1 MMDLVANERR
11 FDYLQS
17 IWAEGSIEVVLFD
30 DLGRSNAFEALSNF
44 FAEFKDDAEIFNS
57 LKQILAHIHWDL
69 RGFTGSSEVSQERWV
84 DKYESLRNELASVK
98 IHMSEETQQKA
109 LILLEKI
116 KGLQESDSNYA
127 LAIQTMLGI
136 SEDVLLVVE
145 KPRLRSAI
153 ASFVASLDLSKYVA
167 IISLDS
173 LVKETV
179 PKTTKVVILAA
190 PRKVS
195 ENFMRVLT
203 LGAPA
208 SSITFLAPNWLV
220 GPSPQKISQDLAKG
234 LTGLRKQAMKVSGP
248 LFSRAFQETG
258 IEEYEQTYLVDSDQS
273 YKKYISQGSSDCRL
287 VHLAGGYVMPLEI
300 DAKLIYVLIQTE
312 TGNLEVKSKKPFS
325 TLENGDIIFDLRNG
339 VDDTFLVELAEIR
352 MGVRFSEYSHIR
364 AIMKSRLGALIN
376 KQGKKATIEFLTKS
390 KVSTAKHIDEWLQNE
405 DFTTL
410 RSNKDWHNLLVALD
424 FSSPEVSKFEE
435 LGSELRSTLISI
447 GANARMQM
455 AESVSSK
462 EWERVM
468 QGEIV
473 TKRLDDYG
481 DADFILALVVNV
493 DTSSSKCELEDI
505 RKVMEG

>member
-1 MMDLVANERR
+1 MDLATNERR
-11 FDYLQS
+11 FEYLQS
-17 IWAEGSIEVVLFD
+17 MWTEGSIEVVLFD
-30 DLGRSNAFEALSNF
+30 DAGRSEAFEALSNF
-44 FAEFKDDAEIFNS
+44 FSEFRDDAEIFKN

-69 RGFTGSSEVSQERWV
+69 RGFTGSSEVSQVRWA
-84 DKYESLRNELASVK
+84 DRLDSLRNELASVK
-98 IHMSEETQQKA
+98 IHMSEETQHKA

-116 KGLQESDSNYA
+116 KNLQESDSNYA
-127 LAIQTMLGI
+127 QAIESMLAS
-136 SEDVLLVVE
+136 SEDILLVVE

-153 ASFVASLDLSKYVA
+153 ANFVTSLCFSKYIA

-173 LVKETV
+173 LVKEAV

-208 SSITFLAPNWLV
+208 SSITFLTPNWLV

-234 LTGLRKQAMKVSGP
+234 LPGLRKQAMRVSGP
-248 LFSRAFQETG
+248 LFSRAFQENG
-258 IEEYEQTYLVDSDQS
+258 IEEYEQTYLFESGHS
-273 YKKYISQGSSDCRL
+273 YKKYISRGSSDCRL
-287 VHLAGGYVMPLEI
+287 IHLAGGYVMPLEM
-300 DAKLIYVLIQTE
+300 DAKLIYVLTQTE
-312 TGNLEVKSKKPFS
+312 TGNLEVKPKKPFS

-339 VDDTFLVELAEIR
+339 VDDTFLVELAEVR

-364 AIMKSRLGALIN
+364 GIMKSRLEALIS
-376 KQGKKATIEFLTKS
+376 KQGKKATIEFLNKS

-410 RSNKDWHNLLVALD
+410 RSNKDWHNLLVALE
-424 FSSPEVSKFEE
+424 FSTAEVRRFEE
-435 LGSELRSTLISI
+435 LGGELRSTLISI
-447 GANARMQM
+447 GANARLQM
-455 AESVSSK
+455 AESVSSR
-462 EWERVM
+462 EWERVL

-481 DADFILALVVNV
+481 DADFILALVVSV
-493 DTSSSKCELEDI
+493 DTSSSKCEPEDI